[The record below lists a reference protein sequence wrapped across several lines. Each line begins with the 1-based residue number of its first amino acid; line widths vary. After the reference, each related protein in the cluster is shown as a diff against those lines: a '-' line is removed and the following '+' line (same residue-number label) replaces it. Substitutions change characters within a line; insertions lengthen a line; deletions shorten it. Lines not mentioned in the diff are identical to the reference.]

1 MLLRWDG
8 SSTKMGSY
16 AAGQPA
22 VLLGA
27 LADRIVLLRSS
38 ARGQAVV
45 STRMTALL
53 PILVQA
59 WSSLAVG
66 GLLPGMRLP
75 MYDDIAVARFR

>member
-8 SSTKMGSY
+8 ASAKVGSY

-27 LADRIVLLRSS
+27 LADRLVLLRSG
-38 ARGQAVV
+38 AGRQAAV

-59 WSSLAVG
+59 WASLASS
-66 GLLPGMRLP
+66 GLLPGVLP
-75 MYDDIAVARFR
+75 ANDLCGSA